1 MIKRPLYLKR
11 IETMIDT
18 EFIKV
23 ITGVRRSGKS
33 YLLLMVKDF
42 LLEHGI
48 KEDQIIYINFENP
61 ENASLLRENQLY
73 EFVKA
78 KKPASDKVYLLFDEI
93 QEVNEWQK
101 QVNGIRVAFDSDIY
115 LTGSNASLLSGELA
129 TYLTG
134 RFVEIKMLPLSF
146 SEYLMFK
153 HLDIAEGN
161 RFLADY
167 IQFGGFPSVVLQ
179 DDAQLKKDVLN
190 GIYQSILWRD
200 VAFRSEVREPAM
212 LERIALFLIDNI
224 GNSITTNKIANTI
237 RSSGKKISN
246 TTVDAYLNLLE
257 DSFLFYKSQRYD
269 IRGKE
274 YLKSQAKYY
283 VSDLGIVLSA
293 LKKTQSNRGSK
304 IENLV
309 FLELIR
315 RGYEPFVGKYDT
327 KEIDFVALRSDQTL
341 YIQVTDQLPSD
352 SNRETDNLLFL
363 PTGHKKIVIT
373 NNWENVGNV
382 NGVEIIHVVDFL
394 LNEALIRT

>member
-11 IETMIDT
+11 IQPMIDT

-33 YLLLMVKDF
+33 YLLLMIKNM
-42 LLEHGI
+42 LLERGV
-48 KEDQIIYINFENP
+48 KEQCIIYINFENP
-61 ENASLLRENQLY
+61 DNAHLILEKNLY
-73 EFVKA
+73 DFVKLN
-78 KKPASDKVYLLFDEI
+78 KPDSGKVYLLFDEI

-101 QVNGIRVAFDSDIY
+101 QVNGMRVAFDCDIY

-153 HLDIAEGN
+153 NLENGDSS
-161 RFLADY
+161 RYFQDY
-167 IQFGGFPSVVLQ
+167 VQYGGFPSVVLQ

-200 VAFRSEVREPAM
+200 VAFRSDIREPDT
-212 LERIALFLIDNI
+212 LERIARFLIDNI
-224 GNSITTNKIANTI
+224 GHSVTTNKIANTI

-246 TTVDAYLNLLE
+246 VTVDAYLKLLE
-257 DSFLFYKSQRYD
+257 DSFLFYKAQRYD

-304 IENLV
+304 IENIV
-309 FLELIR
+309 FLELKR
-315 RGYEPFVGKYDT
+315 KGYEVFVGKYDS
-327 KEIDFVALRSDQTL
+327 KEIDFVALRMDQTL
-341 YIQVTDQLPSD
+341 YIQVTDQLPDESD
-352 SNRETDNLLFL
+352 RETDNLLYL
-363 PTGHKKIVIT
+363 PTGHKKMVIT
-373 NNWENVGNV
+373 NHWENVGTID
-382 NGVEIIHVVDFL
+382 GIEIVHVVDFL
-394 LNEALIRT
+394 LGND

>member
-11 IETMIDT
+11 IQPMIDT

-33 YLLLMVKDF
+33 YLLLMIKNM
-42 LLEHGI
+42 LLERGV
-48 KEDQIIYINFENP
+48 KEQCIIYINFENP
-61 ENASLLRENQLY
+61 DNAHLLLEKNLY
-73 EFVKA
+73 DFVKLN
-78 KKPASDKVYLLFDEI
+78 KPDSGKVYLLFDEI

-101 QVNGIRVAFDSDIY
+101 QVNGMRVAFDCDIY

-153 HLDIAEGN
+153 NLENGDSS
-161 RFLADY
+161 RYFQDY
-167 IQFGGFPSVVLQ
+167 VQYGGFPSVVLQ

-200 VAFRSEVREPAM
+200 VAFRSDIREPDT
-212 LERIALFLIDNI
+212 LERIARFLIDNI
-224 GNSITTNKIANTI
+224 GHSVTTNKIANTI

-246 TTVDAYLNLLE
+246 VTVDAYLKLLE
-257 DSFLFYKSQRYD
+257 DSFLFYKAQRYD

-304 IENLV
+304 IENIV
-309 FLELIR
+309 FLELKR
-315 RGYEPFVGKYDT
+315 KGYEVFVGKYDA
-327 KEIDFVALRSDQTL
+327 KEIDFVALRMDQTL
-341 YIQVTDQLPSD
+341 YIQVTDQLPDESD
-352 SNRETDNLLFL
+352 RETDNLLYL
-363 PTGHKKIVIT
+363 PTGHKKMVIT
-373 NNWENVGNV
+373 NHWENVGTID
-382 NGVEIIHVVDFL
+382 GIEIVHVVDFL
-394 LNEALIRT
+394 LGND

>member
-1 MIKRPLYLKR
+1 
-11 IETMIDT
+11 MIDT

-33 YLLLMVKDF
+33 YLLLMIKNM
-42 LLEHGI
+42 LLERGV
-48 KEDQIIYINFENP
+48 KEQCIIYINFENP
-61 ENASLLRENQLY
+61 DNAHLILEKNLY
-73 EFVKA
+73 DFVKLN
-78 KKPASDKVYLLFDEI
+78 KPDSGKVYLLFDEI

-101 QVNGIRVAFDSDIY
+101 QVNGMRVAFDCDIY

-153 HLDIAEGN
+153 NLENGDSS
-161 RFLADY
+161 RYFQDY
-167 IQFGGFPSVVLQ
+167 VQYGGFPSVVLQ

-200 VAFRSEVREPAM
+200 VAFRSDIREPDT
-212 LERIALFLIDNI
+212 LERIARFLIDNI
-224 GNSITTNKIANTI
+224 GHSVTTNKIANTI

-246 TTVDAYLNLLE
+246 VTVDAYLKLLE
-257 DSFLFYKSQRYD
+257 DSFLFYKAQRYD

-304 IENLV
+304 IENIV
-309 FLELIR
+309 FLELKR
-315 RGYEPFVGKYDT
+315 KGYEVFVGKYDS
-327 KEIDFVALRSDQTL
+327 KEIDFVALRMDQTL
-341 YIQVTDQLPSD
+341 YIQVTDQLPDESD
-352 SNRETDNLLFL
+352 RETDNLLYL
-363 PTGHKKIVIT
+363 PTGHKKMVIT
-373 NNWENVGNV
+373 NHWENVGTID
-382 NGVEIIHVVDFL
+382 GIEIVHVVDFL
-394 LNEALIRT
+394 LGND

>member
-11 IETMIDT
+11 IQPMIDT

-33 YLLLMVKDF
+33 YLLLMIKNM
-42 LLEHGI
+42 LLERGV
-48 KEDQIIYINFENP
+48 KEQCIIYINFENP
-61 ENASLLRENQLY
+61 DNAHLLLEKNLY
-73 EFVKA
+73 DFVKLN
-78 KKPASDKVYLLFDEI
+78 KPDSGKVYLLFDEI

-101 QVNGIRVAFDSDIY
+101 QVNGMRVAFDCDIY

-153 HLDIAEGN
+153 NLENGDSS
-161 RFLADY
+161 RYFQDY
-167 IQFGGFPSVVLQ
+167 VQYGGFPSVVLQ

-200 VAFRSEVREPAM
+200 VAFRSDIREPDT
-212 LERIALFLIDNI
+212 LERIARFLIDNI
-224 GNSITTNKIANTI
+224 GHSVTTNKIANTI

-246 TTVDAYLNLLE
+246 VTVDAYLKLLE
-257 DSFLFYKSQRYD
+257 DSFLFYKAQRYD

-304 IENLV
+304 IENIV
-309 FLELIR
+309 FLELKR
-315 RGYEPFVGKYDT
+315 KGYEVFVGKYDA
-327 KEIDFVALRSDQTL
+327 KEIDFVALRMDQTL
-341 YIQVTDQLPSD
+341 YIQVTDQLPNESD
-352 SNRETDNLLFL
+352 RETDNLLYL
-363 PTGHKKIVIT
+363 PTGHKKMVIT
-373 NNWENVGNV
+373 NHWENVGTID
-382 NGVEIIHVVDFL
+382 GIEIVHVVDFL
-394 LNEALIRT
+394 LGND

>member
-11 IETMIDT
+11 IQPMIDT

-33 YLLLMVKDF
+33 YLLLMIKNM
-42 LLEHGI
+42 LLERGV
-48 KEDQIIYINFENP
+48 KEQCIIYINFENP
-61 ENASLLRENQLY
+61 DNAHLLLEKNLY
-73 EFVKA
+73 DFVKLN
-78 KKPASDKVYLLFDEI
+78 KPDSGKVYLLFDEI

-101 QVNGIRVAFDSDIY
+101 QVNGMRVAFDCDIY

-153 HLDIAEGN
+153 NLENGDGS
-161 RFLADY
+161 RYFQDY
-167 IQFGGFPSVVLQ
+167 MQYGGFPSVVLQ

-200 VAFRSEVREPAM
+200 VAFRSDIREPDT
-212 LERIALFLIDNI
+212 LERIARFLIDNI
-224 GNSITTNKIANTI
+224 GHSVTTNKIANTI

-246 TTVDAYLNLLE
+246 VTVDAYLKLLE
-257 DSFLFYKSQRYD
+257 DSFLFYKAQRYD

-304 IENLV
+304 IENIV
-309 FLELIR
+309 FLELKR
-315 RGYEPFVGKYDT
+315 KGYEVFVGKYDA
-327 KEIDFVALRSDQTL
+327 KEIDFVALRMDQTL
-341 YIQVTDQLPSD
+341 YIQVTDQLPNESD
-352 SNRETDNLLFL
+352 RETDNLLYL
-363 PTGHKKIVIT
+363 PTGHKKMVIT
-373 NNWENVGNV
+373 NHWENVGTID
-382 NGVEIIHVVDFL
+382 GIEIVHVVDFL
-394 LNEALIRT
+394 LGND

>member
-1 MIKRPLYLKR
+1 
-11 IETMIDT
+11 MIDT

-33 YLLLMVKDF
+33 YLLLMIKNM
-42 LLEHGI
+42 LLERGV
-48 KEDQIIYINFENP
+48 KEQCIIYINFENP
-61 ENASLLRENQLY
+61 DNAHLLLEKNLY
-73 EFVKA
+73 DFVKLN
-78 KKPASDKVYLLFDEI
+78 KPDSGKVYLLFDEI

-101 QVNGIRVAFDSDIY
+101 QVNGMRVAFDCDIY

-153 HLDIAEGN
+153 NLENGDSS
-161 RFLADY
+161 RYFQDY
-167 IQFGGFPSVVLQ
+167 VQYGGFPSVVLQ

-200 VAFRSEVREPAM
+200 VAFRSDIREPDT
-212 LERIALFLIDNI
+212 LERIARFLIDNI
-224 GNSITTNKIANTI
+224 GHSVTTNKIANTI

-246 TTVDAYLNLLE
+246 VTVDAYLKLLE
-257 DSFLFYKSQRYD
+257 DSFLFYKAQRYD

-304 IENLV
+304 IENIV
-309 FLELIR
+309 FLELKR
-315 RGYEPFVGKYDT
+315 KGYEVFVGKYDA
-327 KEIDFVALRSDQTL
+327 KEIDFVALRMDQTL
-341 YIQVTDQLPSD
+341 YIQVTDQLPDESD
-352 SNRETDNLLFL
+352 RETDNLLYL
-363 PTGHKKIVIT
+363 PTGHKKMVIT
-373 NNWENVGNV
+373 NHWENVGTID
-382 NGVEIIHVVDFL
+382 GIEIVHVVDFL
-394 LNEALIRT
+394 LGND

>member
-11 IETMIDT
+11 IQPMIDT

-33 YLLLMVKDF
+33 YLLLMIKNM
-42 LLEHGI
+42 LLERGV
-48 KEDQIIYINFENP
+48 KEQCIIYINFENP
-61 ENASLLRENQLY
+61 DNAHLLLEKNLY
-73 EFVKA
+73 DFVKLN
-78 KKPASDKVYLLFDEI
+78 KPDSGKVYLLFDEI

-101 QVNGIRVAFDSDIY
+101 QVNGMRVAFDCDIY

-153 HLDIAEGN
+153 NLENGDGS
-161 RFLADY
+161 RYFQDY
-167 IQFGGFPSVVLQ
+167 VQYGGFPSVVLQ

-200 VAFRSEVREPAM
+200 VAFRSDIREPDT
-212 LERIALFLIDNI
+212 LERIARFLIDNI
-224 GNSITTNKIANTI
+224 GHSVTTNKIANTI

-246 TTVDAYLNLLE
+246 VTVDAYLKLLE
-257 DSFLFYKSQRYD
+257 DSFLFYKAQRYD

-304 IENLV
+304 IENIV
-309 FLELIR
+309 FWNLNEKDMRFLLANMMQKRLILSPCAWIR
-315 RGYEPFVGKYDT
+315 
-327 KEIDFVALRSDQTL
+327 L
-341 YIQVTDQLPSD
+341 YIY
-352 SNRETDNLLFL
+352 R
-363 PTGHKKIVIT
+363 
-373 NNWENVGNV
+373 
-382 NGVEIIHVVDFL
+382 
-394 LNEALIRT
+394 